1 MGVPGILDHLQ
12 QIRPK
17 LVFEESAV
25 LYNSKVRD
33 QMKRNREC
41 ARSLL
46 HTAEFKKRIVLPMSR
61 DVAEEQDLKLIS

>member
-1 MGVPGILDHLQ
+1 MGVRGILDHLQ

-33 QMKRNREC
+33 QMTKNREC

-46 HTAEFKKRIVLPMSR
+46 RTAEFKKSIILPMSR
-61 DVAEEQDLKLIS
+61 DVAEEQGLKLIF